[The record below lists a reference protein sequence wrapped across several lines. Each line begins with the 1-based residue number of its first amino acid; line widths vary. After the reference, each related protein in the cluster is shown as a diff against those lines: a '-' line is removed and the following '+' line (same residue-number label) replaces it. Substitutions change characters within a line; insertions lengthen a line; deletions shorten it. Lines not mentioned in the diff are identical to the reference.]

1 MDLSYHLRYEVMY
14 LGTLK
19 TKTFYE
25 IVRHGQL
32 SLHLSFMMS
41 YLNQLLGSIWYRW
54 PLPPWNT
61 SFSYLKRNTIFSWF
75 SSYLSGLSSSA
86 SFAGSSSS
94 ADSDLSPLLFS
105 KCPHPRRYLHARYR
119 YFHITISS
127 PDLSLELWI
136 YISGCLFD
144 RPTSPHGWLKC
155 LSVVYILKHSFF
167 PDQY

>member
-1 MDLSYHLRYEVMY
+1 MASCLFIFRLWCLILINFLAAFDTVDHSLLETLSSPISRE
-14 LGTLK
+14 T
-19 TKTFYE
+19 
-25 IVRHGQL
+25 
-32 SLHLSFMMS
+32 
-41 YLNQLLGSIWYRW
+41 
-54 PLPPWNT
+54 
-61 SFSYLKRNTIFSWF
+61 NTIFSWF

-94 ADSDLSPLLFS
+94 ADSDLSPVLFS

-119 YFHITISS
+119 YFHITISR

-136 YISGCLFD
+136 YISSCLFD